1 MDGLSVAAS
10 VIAVLQLTG
19 EVISYLKDVHDA
31 SQECR
36 QCLSE
41 CSNLHS
47 LLINI
52 LYHLNQRRAGDAWYT
67 NMRSLDVENGPLDQ
81 YKQALEKLLSRV
93 ETKTRAQDLKRRLLW
108 KFTKG
113 ELASILSR
121 VERLKTLI
129 SVALE
134 LDHL

>member
-1 MDGLSVAAS
+1 VAAS

-31 SQECR
+31 PQECR
-36 QCLSE
+36 RCLSE
-41 CSNLHS
+41 CSDLHS
-47 LLINI
+47 LLINL
-52 LYHLNQRRAGDAWYT
+52 LYHLNQGMAGDVWYT
-67 NMRSLDVENGPLDQ
+67 NIRSLNVKNGPLDQ
-81 YKQALEKLLSRV
+81 YKQALEKLLLRV
-93 ETKTRAQDLKRRLLW
+93 ETQGRAQDIKRRLLW
-108 KFTKG
+108 KFGKG
-113 ELASILSR
+113 GLASILSR